1 MEQMYSL
8 PTVAKM
14 WDMSV
19 RNLRRLLAEADIKL
33 LKIGS
38 RMKVKESDLLKLIVS
53 SEEFDEMDSYL

>member
-19 RNLRRLLAEADIKL
+19 RHLRRLLKNADIEL
-33 LKIGS
+33 YKIGTG
-38 RMKVKESDLLKLIVS
+38 MKVKESDLLRLI
-53 SEEFDEMDSYL
+53 EHNDEFDEIDSLL

>member
-19 RNLRRLLAEADIKL
+19 RHLRRLLKDADIRL
-33 LKIGS
+33 YKIGTA
-38 RMKVKESDLLKLIVS
+38 MKVKESDLLRLVAS
-53 SEEFDEMDSYL
+53 SDENADMDSYL